1 MIKTIIIILLI
12 LFIIYNFPA
21 VLFIDRNRAKKMTEL
36 GIKDKS
42 EYIDNLIDE
51 DIKKR
56 EMEKEIKSYNLNY
69 ITNHKIIV
77 YKHSLLII
85 LCCHI

>member
-1 MIKTIIIILLI
+1 M
-12 LFIIYNFPA
+12 
-21 VLFIDRNRAKKMTEL
+21 RNRAKKMTEL

-56 EMEKEIKSYNLNY
+56 EMEKEIKSYTLN
-69 ITNHKIIV
+69 
-77 YKHSLLII
+77 
-85 LCCHI
+85 

>member
-1 MIKTIIIILLI
+1 MTKTIIIIFLI

-36 GIKDKS
+36 GIKDKA

-56 EMEKEIKSYNLNY
+56 EMEKEIKKHILN
-69 ITNHKIIV
+69 
-77 YKHSLLII
+77 
-85 LCCHI
+85 